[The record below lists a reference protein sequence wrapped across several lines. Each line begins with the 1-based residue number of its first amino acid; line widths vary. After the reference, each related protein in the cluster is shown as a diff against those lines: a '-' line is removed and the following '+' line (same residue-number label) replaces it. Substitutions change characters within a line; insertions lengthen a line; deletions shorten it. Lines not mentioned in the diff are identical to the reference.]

1 MLYSESEVIVE
12 KKDVWLFINNNNVLP
27 VRK

>member
-12 KKDVWLFINNNNVLP
+12 KKDVWLFINNNKVFP